1 MQGSPQDV
9 VGAVAAMNVEGGGV
23 QVADAEFDG
32 AARDR
37 HRRRL
42 VDGRAV
48 GSTRQVHRAKAQPR
62 YGERAI
68 QLDGAHVG
76 VDRRWRHWPSMVVGA
91 AARQS
96 TSVAR
101 ISKQ

>member
-42 VDGRAV
+42 VDGRAD
-48 GSTRQVHRAKAQPR
+48 GSTRQVLRAKAQPR